1 MLTWMPETK
10 FACWTRAQHQ
20 RSDTSGS
27 SEQHLHNRDE
37 RCKQMKEGATE
48 TTTVTDMDEV
58 DQQGWHWLPG
68 PAAALL
74 PSLPLVWPSWCQSW
88 VRYKASSVEREK
100 TPCCLFFSPLE
111 SRLML
116 FFVRHS
122 TRKFKMLH
130 KISVVTLLY
139 STAGLEPAILQKC
152 KWINNKAQ
160 RGAVPLKSLTIHVK
174 HRDEVS
180 EKHY

>member
-20 RSDTSGS
+20 WSDTSGS

-88 VRYKASSVEREK
+88 VQYKASSVEREK
-100 TPCCLFFSPLE
+100 TPCCLFFSLWKAVWCYFSSDIQHENLKCYIRYLWWPYYIALQDWN
-111 SRLML
+111 LL
-116 FFVRHS
+116 FY
-122 TRKFKMLH
+122 K
-130 KISVVTLLY
+130 SVN
-139 STAGLEPAILQKC
+139 E
-152 KWINNKAQ
+152 
-160 RGAVPLKSLTIHVK
+160 
-174 HRDEVS
+174 
-180 EKHY
+180 

>member
-1 MLTWMPETK
+1 MPKTK

-37 RCKQMKEGATE
+37 RCEQMKEGRLK
-48 TTTVTDMDEV
+48 
-58 DQQGWHWLPG
+58 QQQWLTWMKLTNKG
-68 PAAALL
+68 DIDCRLQLL
-74 PSLPLVWPSWCQSW
+74 PSFPPSLLFDPVDVKAGSSTKHPVWRGRKHH
-88 VRYKASSVEREK
+88 VV
-100 TPCCLFFSPLE
+100 FFFFFPLE

-122 TRKFKMLH
+122 TWKFNMLRKL
-130 KISVVTLLY
+130 SVVTLLY
-139 STAGLEPAILQKC
+139 SAAGLEPAILQKC

-160 RGAVPLKSLTIHVK
+160 RGALPLKSLTKHVK
-174 HRDEVS
+174 HRDKVS